1 MIGYS
6 GSGKTVFIMNAIK
19 LLKKKLNYNVAVI
32 KNIHE
37 HQIDKEDKDTFKYGE
52 AGAVFSI
59 TQNINNETT
68 IFLKKEIELEKLL
81 NWIVNCP
88 YKINLIFIEG
98 FRNLKYPTILCL
110 KEWNNLKP
118 QLTDNIKV
126 ISGIVCSKNHKKSK
140 TINLDI
146 PVIDIK
152 ENFNEFIEIFNLD

>member
-1 MIGYS
+1 
-6 GSGKTVFIMNAIK
+6 MNAIK